1 MILPARKC
9 VCHTV
14 PLIKGRN
21 YNFQTE
27 RGLADITVIVIIDS
41 SRLIYGRNVRC
52 WRQADLPAVL
62 SVGVMRH
69 LGSEVR
75 WQQPD
80 SMMDNA
86 GEFRIAA
93 LFAVLEAVGPKSFGL
108 EWTSWAVPP
117 NTSQEQDGTR
127 FSFSLDHASTPH
139 PGAAL
144 CRRSFH
150 RDSAAGGR
158 LGGGKGRD
166 LTILDL
172 MDQST

>member
-1 MILPARKC
+1 
-9 VCHTV
+9 
-14 PLIKGRN
+14 
-21 YNFQTE
+21 
-27 RGLADITVIVIIDS
+27 
-41 SRLIYGRNVRC
+41 
-52 WRQADLPAVL
+52 
-62 SVGVMRH
+62 MRY
-69 LGSEVR
+69 LRAGVR
-75 WQQPD
+75 WQQPH

-86 GEFRIAA
+86 GEFGIAA
-93 LFAVLEAVGPKSFGL
+93 LFAVLEAEGPKSFGL

-127 FSFSLDHASTPH
+127 FSFSPDHASTPH
-139 PGAAL
+139 PDAAL

-158 LGGGKGRD
+158 LGGREGRD